1 MEDAIALV
9 AAIDRYYDKLT
20 DALAAYEAG
29 RRPILHKLIAAAN
42 ASAAWYERFAEHMR
56 LSPLNFAMSYA
67 TRSGRLDYA
76 KLATQSPEF
85 VRHYE
90 ASCSPLPKMLRS

>member
-9 AAIDRYYDKLT
+9 TAVDRFYHKLP
-20 DALAAYEAG
+20 DALAVYEAG

-42 ASAAWYERFAEHMR
+42 ASATWYERFAEHMR

-67 TRSGRLDYA
+67 TRSGRLDSA
-76 KLATQSPEF
+76 KLASQSPEF

-90 ASCSPLPKMLRS
+90 ASCGPLPKMRRS